1 MPRRGRQGPG
11 MSAGARWGRSSSR
24 YSRLATVG
32 VNTGLMQNVAVVEP
46 FGEALAAGTGGF
58 VFARESAVTAPA
70 APRQQAR
77 SAAPALGYTRITL
90 PAVVLVSAVIGVVVG
105 LVLQSHRDPGAEAVA
120 RAHLLASQTAALI
133 AGPLASGDRE
143 TVARTV
149 AAINRQPEATHV
161 QVVTPTGE
169 LIADAGRLPAQNA
182 LQANAIQASVDTPV
196 YDERSKHRSLG
207 QVRIELALSSE
218 PTPAPASW
226 SAAAALGL
234 LLTLG
239 SSALLW
245 VGLRGRKSRAN
256 GEPATANAIA
266 DAQPAQTGLTHPID
280 ELVQHTLA
288 ELAHKNA
295 ELEAANAEKTRF
307 LAAASHD
314 LRQPLHALALFSAN
328 LREGE
333 RDAERLKRIGH
344 VQECVESLDRLF
356 TGMLDVS
363 RLDSGTEHAVPTR
376 FALDGL
382 FVEVSQNFR
391 ALAESRGLRLIVR
404 QTPLWVECDRGML
417 ARVLNNL
424 VCNAIRYT
432 QSGGVLLGARCR
444 DGQVRIDV
452 WDTGVGIAPEHQARI
467 FDEFVRLGDGDNG
480 DRGLGLGLAT
490 VKRLCRIM
498 KAPLE
503 LRSKPGSGTVF
514 QLQLPRIE
522 AEPLVDPI
530 VTTPA
535 ALKAMNLRGQRILVI
550 DDEATILEGMDWLLQ
565 SWGCETRVAE
575 SAEQAMRHLDEGY
588 APDLVIADLR
598 LREGKTGIDAI
609 RAIRRRYLG
618 KRAPS
623 ALLITGESCPQRLRE
638 AARMKLPML
647 CKPVSPAQLQ
657 QAISD
662 NLQAPLP
669 LMLQAN

>member
-1 MPRRGRQGPG
+1 MG
-11 MSAGARWGRSSSR
+11 S
-24 YSRLATVG
+24 
-32 VNTGLMQNVAVVEP
+32 GLMQNIAVAET
-46 FGEALAAGTGGF
+46 FGAAVGADGLGF
-58 VFARESAVTAPA
+58 ASGDPA
-70 APRQQAR
+70 AKPAATRKQAQN
-77 SAAPALGYTRITL
+77 AAPALGYTRITL
-90 PAVVLVSAVIGVVVG
+90 PATVLVSAVIGVAVG
-105 LVLQSHRDPGAEAVA
+105 FVIQSGRDPGSDAVA
-120 RAHLLASQTAALI
+120 RARLLASQTAALI
-133 AGPLASGDRE
+133 AGPLASGDHAA
-143 TVARTV
+143 VARTV
-149 AAINRQPEATHV
+149 TAINRQPEATRV
-161 QVVTPTGE
+161 QVVTPSGE
-169 LIADAGRLPAQNA
+169 LIADAGHLPDQQA
-182 LQANAIQASVDTPV
+182 LQRHAVQASVDTPI
-196 YDERSKHRSLG
+196 YDERSKRRSIG
-207 QVRIELALSSE
+207 QVRIELALGSG
-218 PTPAPASW
+218 PAPAPQAW
-226 SAAAALGL
+226 SALAALGAL
-234 LLTLG
+234 LLLLG
-239 SSALLW
+239 S
-245 VGLRGRKSRAN
+245 GLMGWIWRRSRALRA
-256 GEPATANAIA
+256 GLEADTTSEAGPDDARLQRIKESGKETGIAI
-266 DAQPAQTGLTHPID
+266 PID

-363 RLDSGTEHAVPTR
+363 RLDAGTEHSVPTR

-391 ALAESRGLRLIVR
+391 ALAESRGLRLVVR

-444 DGQVRIDV
+444 NGQVRIDV

-467 FDEFVRLGDGDNG
+467 FDEFVRLGEVDNG

-498 KAPLE
+498 QAPLE
-503 LRSKPGSGTVF
+503 MRSRPGSGTVF
-514 QLQLPRIE
+514 QLQLTRVAPQAVIE
-522 AEPLVDPI
+522 TVVA
-530 VTTPA
+530 TPA
-535 ALKAMNLRGQRILVI
+535 TLKTMDLRGQRILVI

-565 SWGCETRVAE
+565 SWGVETRTAE
-575 SAEQAMRHLDEGY
+575 SADQALRHLDDGF

-598 LREGKTGIDAI
+598 LREGKSGIEAI
-609 RAIRRRYLG
+609 RSIRKRYLG
-618 KRAPS
+618 RWAPS

-647 CKPVSPAQLQ
+647 SKPVSPAQLQ
-657 QAISD
+657 QAIVD
-662 NLQAPLP
+662 HLQTPMPAL
-669 LMLQAN
+669 LQAN

>member
-1 MPRRGRQGPG
+1 MPRRGRQASG
-11 MSAGARWGRSSSR
+11 MSSGARWGRSSSR
-24 YSRLATVG
+24 YGRLAAVG
-32 VNTGLMQNVAVVEP
+32 VNAGLVQHAAIAEP
-46 FGEALAAGTGGF
+46 FGVGNASF
-58 VFARESAVTAPA
+58 VFARERASAEPLAT
-70 APRQQAR
+70 RQVAR

-90 PAVVLVSAVIGVVVG
+90 SAAVLVSAVIGVVVG
-105 LVLQSHRDPGAEAVA
+105 LVVQSGRDPGAETVA

-143 TVARTV
+143 TVVRTV
-149 AAINRQPEATHV
+149 AAINRQPEATRV
-161 QVVTPTGE
+161 QVVAPSGE
-169 LIADAGRLPAQNA
+169 LIADAGQLPYRKKQHPDAG
-182 LQANAIQASVDTPV
+182 QASVDTPI
-196 YDERSKHRSLG
+196 YDEHSKHRSIG
-207 QVRIELALSSE
+207 QVRIELSLDSK
-218 PTPAPASW
+218 PAPAPLTW
-226 SAAAALGL
+226 PALGALGL
-234 LLTLG
+234 LLMLG
-239 SSALLW
+239 TGPLIWLRRRRQQRSPQSAGSLPTEADS
-245 VGLRGRKSRAN
+245 V
-256 GEPATANAIA
+256 PAALAGPV
-266 DAQPAQTGLTHPID
+266 DD
-280 ELVQHTLA
+280 LVQHTLA
-288 ELAHKNA
+288 ELEHKNA

-363 RLDSGTEHAVPTR
+363 RLDSGTEQPVSTH

-404 QTPLWVECDRGML
+404 QTPLWVQCDRGML

-452 WDTGVGIAPEHQARI
+452 WDTGVGIATEHQARI
-467 FDEFVRLGDGDNG
+467 FDEFVRLGDSDTG

-498 KAPLE
+498 KTPLE

-522 AEPLVDPI
+522 PETI
-530 VTTPA
+530 VVTPA
-535 ALKAMNLRGQRILVI
+535 ALKTMDLQGRRVLVI
-550 DDEATILEGMDWLLQ
+550 DDETTILEGMDWLLQ
-565 SWGCETRVAE
+565 SWGCETRTAE
-575 SAEQAMRHLDEGY
+575 SADQALHHLDQGY

-598 LREGKTGIDAI
+598 LREGKSGIDAI

-618 KRAPS
+618 KHAPS

-638 AARMKLPML
+638 AARLKLPML

-657 QAISD
+657 QAIAD
-662 NLQAPLP
+662 HLQAPP
-669 LMLQAN
+669 DLMLQAN

>member
-1 MPRRGRQGPG
+1 MPRRGRLAPG
-11 MSAGARWGRSSSR
+11 MSAGARWGRFSNR
-24 YSRLATVG
+24 HGRLMSVG
-32 VNTGLMQNVAVVEP
+32 LDTGLMQAAAVAEP
-46 FGEALAAGTGGF
+46 FGVGSRGLA
-58 VFARESAVTAPA
+58 FARE
-70 APRQQAR
+70 R
-77 SAAPALGYTRITL
+77 AAPASPPQSARNSAPVLGYTRITV
-90 PAVVLVSAVIGVVVG
+90 PAVVLVSIAIGVALG
-105 LVLQSHRDPGAEAVA
+105 FLIKGARDAGIEAIAVTLE
-120 RAHLLASQTAALI
+120 LLAA
-133 AGPLASGDRE
+133 ASG
-143 TVARTV
+143 
-149 AAINRQPEATHV
+149 
-161 QVVTPTGE
+161 
-169 LIADAGRLPAQNA
+169 
-182 LQANAIQASVDTPV
+182 
-196 YDERSKHRSLG
+196 
-207 QVRIELALSSE
+207 
-218 PTPAPASW
+218 
-226 SAAAALGL
+226 
-234 LLTLG
+234 
-239 SSALLW
+239 ALLW
-245 VGLRGRKSRAN
+245 LALRRRRPQPERETAAS
-256 GEPATANAIA
+256 ATIES
-266 DAQPAQTGLTHPID
+266 QPAQSTLAID

-363 RLDSGTEHAVPTR
+363 RLDSGTEHAVATR

-391 ALAESRGLRLIVR
+391 ALAESRGLRLVVR

-444 DGQVRIDV
+444 GGQVRIDV

-467 FDEFVRLGDGDNG
+467 FDEFVRLGEVDNG

-490 VKRLCRIM
+490 VKRLCRLM
-498 KAPLE
+498 QAPLE
-503 LRSKPGSGTVF
+503 LRSTPGSGTVF
-514 QLQLPRIE
+514 QLRLPRI
-522 AEPLVDPI
+522 APQPVIDAV
-530 VTTPA
+530 VTTPSA
-535 ALKAMNLRGQRILVI
+535 PRTMNLRGQRILVI
-550 DDEATILEGMDWLLQ
+550 DDEAAILEGMDWLLQ
-565 SWGCETRVAE
+565 SWGCETRTAE
-575 SAEQAMRHLDEGY
+575 SADQALRHLDDGY

-598 LREGKTGIDAI
+598 LREGKSGIEAI
-609 RAIRRRYLG
+609 RSIRKRYLG
-618 KRAPS
+618 RCAPS

-657 QAISD
+657 QAIVD
-662 NLQAPLP
+662 HLQEPMPA
-669 LMLQAN
+669 MLQAN